1 LRVDIK
7 EEFMPGISRRKFVAG
22 SIAAVAVP
30 AVLTPGRAF
39 AAEHEV
45 QMLNKGES
53 GAMAFE
59 PALIKIAAGD
69 TVKFIPTNPGHNA
82 ETVRGMAPEGAEPF
96 KGAIGK
102 EVDVTFTVPGVYGV
116 KCLPH
121 FAMGMVA
128 LVVVDDPAANLE
140 AAKAVKNPPKAKE
153 RFDAL
158 FAEVGG

>member
-1 LRVDIK
+1 
-7 EEFMPGISRRKFVAG
+7 MPAISRRKFVAG
-22 SIAAVAVP
+22 SVAALAIP
-30 AVLTPGRAF
+30 AVLTSQAF

-45 QMLNKGES
+45 HMLNKGEA
-53 GAMAFE
+53 GAMVFE
-59 PALIKIAAGD
+59 PALIRVAAGD
-69 TVKFIPTNPGHNA
+69 TVKFIPTDPGHNA
-82 ETVRGMAPEGAEPF
+82 ETVRGMAPEGSEPF

-140 AAKAVKNPPKAKE
+140 EAKAVRNPPKAKE
-153 RFDAL
+153 RFDAI
-158 FAEVGG
+158 FAELEG